1 MKLEGSCHCGAVTFT
16 VDSKTPYPYMH
27 CYCGM
32 CRKTNGG
39 TGATINL
46 SASADTLDVRGIEN
60 VSIYRAKAVLQEGK
74 PPTLVGNLRHFC
86 RTCGCHLWA
95 WDPKW
100 PTYLYPLASAIDTPL
115 PEPPQRYHIMLNSKA
130 PWAYVPEQSE
140 GHHRFDE
147 YPDSSIEDWH
157 KKRDLR
163 Q

>member
-1 MKLEGSCHCGAVTFT
+1 MALASGYRYVGHLGSQAH
-16 VDSKTPYPYMH
+16 KWQPQ
-27 CYCGM
+27 
-32 CRKTNGG
+32 
-39 TGATINL
+39 
-46 SASADTLDVRGIEN
+46 VR
-60 VSIYRAKAVLQEGK
+60 Q
-74 PPTLVGNLRHFC
+74 
-86 RTCGCHLWA
+86 
-95 WDPKW
+95 KW
-100 PTYLYPLASAIDTPL
+100 RTYLYPLASAIDTPL